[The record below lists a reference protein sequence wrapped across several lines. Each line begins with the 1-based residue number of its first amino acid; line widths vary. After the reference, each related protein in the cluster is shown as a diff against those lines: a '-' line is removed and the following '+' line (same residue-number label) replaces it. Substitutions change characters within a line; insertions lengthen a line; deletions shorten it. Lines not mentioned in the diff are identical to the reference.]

1 MRLFTVYCV
10 HYGNLKAPLI
20 STVLLCMMHCSACI
34 IFLIYE
40 TDLELKRKMQITT
53 AWAVYK

>member
-1 MRLFTVYCV
+1 MHLFTVYCV

-20 STVLLCMMHCSACI
+20 STVLLCMMHYSVCI

-53 AWAVYK
+53 S